1 MNKPGSIPNVFEYDD
16 YRLFLDHA
24 YHAMKARDKKFSFRY
39 FARVAGFKAHSF
51 LRLVIQGKSN
61 LSPDSID
68 KIAKAFKF
76 NPEETRFFR
85 NLVHLN
91 QATTTEEKH
100 HFAKAILKSQT
111 YRKIHPLKESQY
123 QYFACWYYSV
133 VRELVGLPGF
143 REDAQWIAS
152 HTIPHIEPEQASE
165 ALHHLLKLGLL
176 HRDESGKLIQT
187 DKVVSTPSEV
197 SSAYIT
203 NWHREYLKK
212 AAESIDTVPRERRD
226 ISAVSLS
233 FSKENIQIIKQM
245 IAEFRKEIVQV
256 ALQQDNRDALYQLN
270 IQFFPIS
277 DVSDANLSQLEPKNE
292 PKEGTAEK
300 KNPLKKDAA

>member
-1 MNKPGSIPNVFEYDD
+1 MPETNEFPNIFEYGD

-24 YHAMKARDKKFSFRY
+24 FHAMKARDKKFSLRF

-68 KIAKAFKF
+68 KMAKAFKF
-76 NPEETRFFR
+76 NAEQTRFFR

-111 YRKIHPLKESQY
+111 YRKIHPLRESQY

-143 REDAQWIAS
+143 REDARWIAA
-152 HTIPHIEPEQASE
+152 HTIPHIQPQEAEE
-165 ALHHLLKLGLL
+165 ALTHLLKLGLL
-176 HRDESGKLIQT
+176 QRDENGKLIQAE
-187 DKVVSTPSEV
+187 KVVSTPAEV
-197 SSAYIT
+197 SSAFIA

-233 FSKENIQIIKQM
+233 FSKENIEVIKKM

-256 ALQQDNRDALYQLN
+256 ALQESNRDALYQLN

-277 DVSDANLSQLEPKNE
+277 DVTDAESTSED
-292 PKEGTAEK
+292 
-300 KNPLKKDAA
+300 KDAA

>member
-1 MNKPGSIPNVFEYDD
+1 MTRTIELPSVFEYGD
-16 YRLFLDHA
+16 YRLYLKDA
-24 YHAMKARDKKFSFRY
+24 YNAMKSRDKKFSFRY

-51 LRLVIQGKSN
+51 LRLVMQGKSN
-61 LSPDSID
+61 LSPDSIE

-91 QATTTEEKH
+91 QATNTEEKH

-111 YRKIHPLKESQY
+111 YRRIHPLRESQY

-143 REDAQWIAS
+143 REDAHWIAT
-152 HTIPHIEPEQASE
+152 HTVPHIKPEEATE
-165 ALHHLLKLGLL
+165 ALEHLLKLGLL
-176 HRDESGKLIQT
+176 QRDENGKLIQT
-187 DKVVSTPSEV
+187 DKVVSTPAEV
-197 SSAYIT
+197 SSAFIA

-226 ISAVSLS
+226 ISAVSMS
-233 FSKENIQIIKQM
+233 FSKENILIIKEM
-245 IAEFRKEIVQV
+245 IANFRKEIVQV
-256 ALQQDNRDALYQLN
+256 ALQESNRDALYQLN

-277 DVSDANLSQLEPKNE
+277 DVSDLMATPDGDK
-292 PKEGTAEK
+292 
-300 KNPLKKDAA
+300 KKDAA

>member
-1 MNKPGSIPNVFEYDD
+1 MSDFPNIFEYSD

-24 YHAMKARDKKFSFRY
+24 FRAMKTRDKKFSLRF

-51 LRLVIQGKSN
+51 LHLVIKGQSN

-68 KIAKAFKF
+68 KMAKAFKF
-76 NPEETRFFR
+76 NAEQTRFFR

-111 YRKIHPLKESQY
+111 YRKIHPLRESQY

-133 VRELVGLPGF
+133 VRELVGLAGF
-143 REDAQWIAS
+143 REDASWIAR
-152 HTIPHIEPEQASE
+152 HTIPPIQPHE
-165 ALHHLLKLGLL
+165 AEEAIDHLLKLGLL
-176 HRDESGKLIQT
+176 GRNESGKLIQT
-187 DKVVSTPSEV
+187 EKVVSTPSEV
-197 SSAYIT
+197 SSAFIA

-233 FSKENIQIIKQM
+233 FSKENIQVIKQL

-256 ALQQDNRDALYQLN
+256 ALQDSNRDALYQLN
-270 IQFFPIS
+270 IQLFPIS
-277 DVSDANLSQLEPKNE
+277 DVTESDPPNQEGDDDGD
-292 PKEGTAEK
+292 KE
-300 KNPLKKDAA
+300 AA

>member
-1 MNKPGSIPNVFEYDD
+1 MPETNEFPNIFEYGD

-24 YHAMKARDKKFSFRY
+24 FRAMKVRDKKFSLRF

-68 KIAKAFKF
+68 KMAKAFKF
-76 NPEETRFFR
+76 NAEQTRFFR

-111 YRKIHPLKESQY
+111 YRKIHPLRESQY

-143 REDAQWIAS
+143 REDARWIAA
-152 HTIPHIEPEQASE
+152 HTIPHIQPQEAEE
-165 ALHHLLKLGLL
+165 ALTHLLKLGLL
-176 HRDESGKLIQT
+176 QRDENGKLIQAE
-187 DKVVSTPSEV
+187 KVVSTPAEV
-197 SSAYIT
+197 SSAFIA

-233 FSKENIQIIKQM
+233 FSKENIEVIKQM

-256 ALQQDNRDALYQLN
+256 ALQESNRDALYQLN

-277 DVSDANLSQLEPKNE
+277 DVTEAKSTTED
-292 PKEGTAEK
+292 KE
-300 KNPLKKDAA
+300 AA